1 MKKLIVCLLTITI
14 LLPACDPP
22 REEQHLYDVF
32 TNPPADARPMARWW
46 WNGNAVEAAELKR
59 ELMLMKEAGIGG
71 VEINSI
77 AMPPHSV
84 PTGAPAL
91 QWAGSEWSE
100 MVEVASREARELGM
114 ITDLIVGSGWP
125 FGGRFLEEEEIM
137 QRIGVKKYEPE
148 PNERVDIDL
157 ADFLKFESHHA
168 PGSQVAK
175 QNSDVEVFAVKLIPV
190 GLTSL
195 DEVID
200 LGPHVKDGRLNYR
213 VGDRDYVLVFL
224 YNERNFMSVYHGS
237 PGADG
242 PIMDHYK
249 QEVVRAYLDRL
260 KALERET
267 GVPLAELIRALFCDS
282 IELGGSNWTDDMS
295 SVFQQRKG
303 YDITPY
309 LPFVVQAQNQP
320 NTYETSEELA
330 DQLKRV
336 QYDFYQVLIDVFL
349 ERFTR
354 EFQDFCT
361 ENDLLCRYQAYGTPY
376 YMGLFQ
382 GNLIPDIPESNNWIY
397 SGARDE
403 AASEA
408 YSWSQG
414 HGYMLWNK
422 AASAGAHIMGRRIT
436 SCEAMTNTRG
446 VFRTSLETIKQSDD
460 MNFITGINH
469 SVLHGFNYSPPEAG
483 FPGWIRYGAYFS
495 EQNTWWKY
503 FRNWTNYNARLSAV
517 FQHTDPVAEVAV
529 VGRLDDLWAEVG
541 PTRPPFNT
549 RPWYYARLWEPISNL
564 GSSCDYLHTSILEDS
579 QAEGGKLIC
588 GNMAYSTLILTDVRS
603 LTPRAAEKISAF
615 ARAGGKLVFIGQLP
629 ERSLSLVDAESNDR
643 QVQLHMEAALELG
656 NVHHV
661 SAPEESS
668 DLLEWTVSLFERIG
682 LDPQVDIG
690 QAVSHLYTTSQSR
703 GEQEIYFFVNSHR
716 SEAIEFEAGF
726 KTGNKIPYL
735 WDPHS
740 GERFALAQEP
750 GNRLRLR
757 LDALESALVIFEEEE
772 LDLPMYSNREGPDK
786 RQPLKALWEV
796 KFEHADGSVFT
807 REMEELLDF
816 SKSEEEVIRNFS
828 GTVIYSTLIAEAEC
842 QDYICLADV
851 NEGVSELRVNGE
863 SAGTKWYGNHIYEVG
878 SLWKPGNNRIEIMLT
893 TTLAN
898 YCGSLKDN
906 KTAMAWT
913 RSYKTPVSSGLTGV
927 EWGICGPAEAQKY
940 SDDRPDAPAP
950 LI

>member
-1 MKKLIVCLLTITI
+1 MKKLLICLLSITI
-14 LLPACDPP
+14 LLPACDSP
-22 REEQHLYDVF
+22 REVQDLSEVF
-32 TNPPADARPMARWW
+32 TNPPADARPMVRWW
-46 WNGNAVEAAELKR
+46 WNGNAVEAGELKR
-59 ELMLMKEAGIGG
+59 ELKLMKEAGIGG

-77 AMPPHSV
+77 AMPPHAV

-100 MVEVASREARELGM
+100 MVKVASGEARELGM

-125 FGGRFLEEEEIM
+125 FGGRFLEENEIM
-137 QRIGVKKYEPE
+137 QRLGVKKYEPE
-148 PNERVDIDL
+148 PNEHVHIDL
-157 ADFLKFESHHA
+157 AEFLKFESHHA
-168 PGSQVAK
+168 PGSRITGK
-175 QNSDVEVFAVKLIPV
+175 NSDVELFAVQLIPV

-195 DEVID
+195 EEVID
-200 LGPHVKDGRLNYR
+200 LSSLVKDGRLNYQ
-213 VGDRDYVLVFL
+213 VGDREYVLVFL
-224 YNERNFMSVYHGS
+224 YNEQNFMSVYHGS

-249 QEVVRAYLDRL
+249 IEVVQAYLDRL
-260 KALERET
+260 KAIEQET

-282 IELGGSNWTDDMS
+282 IELGGSNWTDDMAE
-295 SVFQQRKG
+295 VFRERKG

-309 LPFVVQAQNQP
+309 LPFVVQPQNQP
-320 NTYETSEELA
+320 NTYETSEELD

-361 ENDLLCRYQAYGTPY
+361 ENGVLCRYQAYGTPY

-397 SGARDE
+397 SRARDE

-408 YSWSQG
+408 YTWNQG
-414 HGYMLWNK
+414 HGYMIWNK
-422 AASAGAHIMGRRIT
+422 AASAGAHIKGRKIT
-436 SCEAMTNTRG
+436 SCEAMTNTQG

-460 MNFITGINH
+460 MNFVTGINH
-469 SVLHGFNYSPPEAG
+469 TVLHGFNYSPPEAS

-503 FRNWTNYNARLSAV
+503 FRNWADYNARLSAV
-517 FQHTDPVAEVAV
+517 FQHSDPVADVAV
-529 VGRLDDLWAEVG
+529 VGRLDDFWAEVG

-564 GSSCDYLHTSILEDS
+564 GSSCDYLQTSILEES

-588 GNMAYSTLILTDVRS
+588 GNMAYSSLILTDVRS

-615 ARAGGKLVFIGQLP
+615 ASAGGKLVFIGQLP
-629 ERSLSLVDAESNDR
+629 ERSLSLVDAENNDHK
-643 QVQLHMEAALELG
+643 VQSHMEAALELE

-661 SAPEESS
+661 PAPEESS
-668 DLLEWTVSLFERIG
+668 DLLEWTTTLFEGMGI
-682 LDPQVDIG
+682 DPRVSIG
-690 QAVSHLYTTSQSR
+690 QPVSHLYTMSQTR
-703 GEQEIYFFVNSHR
+703 GGQEIYFFANSHR
-716 SEAIEFEAGF
+716 SEAIEFDVSF

-740 GERFALAQEP
+740 GERFSLSQGKSNE
-750 GNRLRLR
+750 LRLR
-757 LDALESALVIFEEEE
+757 LDALESALVVFEEEE
-772 LDLPMYSNREGPDK
+772 LDLPVYSSKAVAVE
-786 RQPLKALWEV
+786 RQALKALWEV
-796 KFEHADGSVFT
+796 KFEHADGTVFT
-807 REMEELLDF
+807 REMEELIDF
-816 SKSEEEVIRNFS
+816 STSADEAIQNFS
-828 GTVIYSTLIAEAEC
+828 GTVIYSTVIKDSESR
-842 QDYICLADV
+842 DYICLVDV
-851 NEGVSELRVNGE
+851 NEGVSELWVNGE
-863 SAGTKWYGNHIYEVG
+863 SAGMKWYGNHVYEVG
-878 SLWKPGNNRIEIMLT
+878 SLWKPGSNRIEIVLT

-913 RSYKTPVSSGLTGV
+913 RTYKTPVSSGLTGV
-927 EWGICGPAEAQKY
+927 EWGLP
-940 SDDRPDAPAP
+940 
-950 LI
+950 